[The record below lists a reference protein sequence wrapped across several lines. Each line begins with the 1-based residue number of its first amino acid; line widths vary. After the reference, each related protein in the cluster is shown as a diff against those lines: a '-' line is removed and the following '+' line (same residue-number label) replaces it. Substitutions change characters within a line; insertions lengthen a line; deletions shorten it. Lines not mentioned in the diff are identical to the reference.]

1 MRKFKKRRQK
11 AGFVLLASLAIIVLG
26 VTLFFRM
33 DPFRGASETGSVERV
48 AVPMIGGAPKR

>member
-1 MRKFKKRRQK
+1 MK
-11 AGFVLLASLAIIVLG
+11 ALLRMLFVAGVFAVSLAIIVLG

-33 DPFRGASETGSVERV
+33 DPFRRASETGSVERV